1 MSGLSSM
8 QCTSC
13 LAQPSHMPTL
23 FSAVRSAEVSES
35 TCRCRACTTPSLG
48 MGPSPPRAL
57 PPSLR
62 GEEPSPTGASNIGRE
77 TASNRRETV
86 RTFRLGVLPRVAII
100 GMDISQTFSREA
112 MRSSRLLRRTRAS
125 RGPPVAAGSRFGGYA
140 VGEHLGRGGYGEV
153 FSAQHAS
160 SGRAVAIKLQ
170 RADRKAKLA
179 AESQVLRCVSHAPGF
194 PRLLWFGVA
203 HGHQAIVMNKLG
215 PSLKDRQESGGN
227 LSARAVRVV
236 SQQVMRRLEALHE
249 RHWLHLDV
257 KPANILFPPIEDKTA
272 EEEPLLHLIDFGLSR
287 KWWDELRGVHLSSIP
302 RRGCVGTVRFSSI
315 ANQRS
320 AALGR
325 RDDIESLI
333 YTIIFLRC
341 GKLPWCHVQAPT
353 KKERFRMMLEIK
365 TQLSVDE
372 ICKDVPALAPVL
384 HSVRSL
390 EPEERPDYASLRAML
405 LKL

>member
-1 MSGLSSM
+1 MVG
-8 QCTSC
+8 
-13 LAQPSHMPTL
+13 
-23 FSAVRSAEVSES
+23 
-35 TCRCRACTTPSLG
+35 
-48 MGPSPPRAL
+48 
-57 PPSLR
+57 
-62 GEEPSPTGASNIGRE
+62 
-77 TASNRRETV
+77 TA
-86 RTFRLGVLPRVAII
+86 
-100 GMDISQTFSREA
+100 ISQIFSTGA

-125 RGPPVAAGSRFGGYA
+125 RGAPVVAGSRFGGYA
-140 VGEHLGRGGYGEV
+140 VGERLGRGGYGEV

-227 LSARAVRVV
+227 LSARALRVV

-302 RRGCVGTVRFSSI
+302 RRGCIGTVRFSSV
-315 ANQRS
+315 ANQS
-320 AALGR
+320 SLNMTEMGNFELFVVN
-325 RDDIESLI
+325 ES
-333 YTIIFLRC
+333 
-341 GKLPWCHVQAPT
+341 Q
-353 KKERFRMMLEIK
+353 
-365 TQLSVDE
+365 S
-372 ICKDVPALAPVL
+372 
-384 HSVRSL
+384 
-390 EPEERPDYASLRAML
+390 
-405 LKL
+405 